1 MTDRCRA
8 TKSNGE
14 SCRWIST
21 GPHGLCWA
29 HAPENQERRR
39 RGQSRGGK
47 NKPSREL
54 VELKSRLSIL
64 ADDVLAGRADRSNVA
79 VATQVLNV
87 YLRTIEIERKMRET
101 EDIARRLEELEA
113 AVQQSEGGYGYGVSG

>member
-14 SCRWIST
+14 PCRGTST

-39 RGQSRGGK
+39 RGQSRGGR

-54 VELKSRLSIL
+54 ADLKARLFVL
-64 ADDVLAGRADRSNVA
+64 ADDVLAGTVDRADAA
-79 VATQVLNV
+79 VTGQLLNTV
-87 YLRTIEIERKMRET
+87 IRAVSVELKVVEQRELV
-101 EDIARRLEELEA
+101 ERLEELEGLLEA
-113 AVQQSEGGYGYGVSG
+113 RKGQGRWGA

>member
-14 SCRWIST
+14 PCRGTST
-21 GPHGLCWA
+21 GSHGLCWA

-54 VELKSRLSIL
+54 VDLKAGLLTLR
-64 ADDVLAGRADRSNVA
+64 DDVLSCRVDKGNAA
-79 VATQVLNV
+79 VAAQIMNV
-87 YLRTIEIERKMRET
+87 YLRTIETERKLRET
-101 EDIARRLEELEA
+101 EDLVRRLEELEGA
-113 AVQQSEGGYGYGVSG
+113 LALQNESGSYGISG

>member
-14 SCRWIST
+14 PCRGTST
-21 GPHGLCWA
+21 SPHGLCWA

-39 RGQSRGGK
+39 RGQSRGGR

-54 VELKSRLSIL
+54 VDLKGRLSVL
-64 ADDVLAGRADRSNVA
+64 AEDVLAGNVDRGNSA
-79 VATQVLNV
+79 VAAQVLKV
-87 YLRTIEIERKMRET
+87 YLRTIETERKLRET
-101 EDIARRLEELEA
+101 DELARRLEELEGLLENRKG
-113 AVQQSEGGYGYGVSG
+113 EGWWGA